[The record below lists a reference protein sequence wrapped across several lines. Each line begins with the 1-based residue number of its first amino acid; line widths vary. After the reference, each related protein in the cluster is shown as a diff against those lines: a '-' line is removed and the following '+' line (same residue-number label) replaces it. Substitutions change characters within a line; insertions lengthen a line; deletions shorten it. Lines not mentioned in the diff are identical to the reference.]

1 MKRSRPAVLS
11 LAAAL
16 LAATNL
22 VFGLGGGLARLG
34 TLPAAAAGPT
44 GASAI
49 ALHGALMVCGFFGT
63 LIALE
68 RAVALHR
75 GFAVPLLAGA
85 GGVAGFVFGEPAIAG
100 VAWLAAGLG
109 FVALYVHAGLTRAW
123 SLHLVVEGLG
133 ALCLALGSAAWLAG
147 LRDASIMGWAA
158 FLVLTIAGERREL
171 TQMVRLP
178 AWARRAFVA
187 VVVLLLAALAVSWVD
202 AAGRAALLPWWTGCA
217 ALALW
222 LLRFDLAPRAWREPG
237 WRGHTAQA
245 LSVGYA
251 WLLAAALAGLAEQRL
266 DGVAL
271 HFLLLGFVFG
281 MVFGHAPIILP
292 ALARIRPEYHALARW
307 PLWIMAASLVL
318 RAAGLWGGPSGALAL
333 AGAGHALAIA
343 WFAAVMARGAWRGR
357 VAQSRAKPAA

>member
-1 MKRSRPAVLS
+1 MNLSRPAVLS

-22 VFGLGGGLARLG
+22 VFGIGGGLARVG
-34 TLPAAAAGPT
+34 TVPAMAAGPT

-49 ALHGALMVCGFFGT
+49 ALHGAVMVCGFFGT

-85 GGVAGFVFGEPAIAG
+85 GGVAGFAFGEPAIAG

-123 SLHLVVEGLG
+123 SLHLGVEGLG

-147 LRDASIMGWAA
+147 LRTASIMGWTA

-178 AWARRAFVA
+178 AWARRAFV
-187 VVVLLLAALAVSWVD
+187 VVIAALLAAVAMSWFDVTE
-202 AAGRAALLPWWTGCA
+202 RAAVALWWLGCA

-245 LSVGYA
+245 LSVGYV
-251 WLLAAALAGLAEQRL
+251 WLLVAAVAGLAGQRL

-271 HFLLLGFVFG
+271 HGLLLGFVFG

-292 ALARIRPEYHALARW
+292 ALARLRPEYHALARW

-318 RAAGLWGGPSGALAL
+318 RAAGLWGGPAGALAL
-333 AGAGHALAIA
+333 AGAGHALAIVG
-343 WFAAVMARGAWRGR
+343 FAAVMARGAWRAR
-357 VAQSRAKPAA
+357 VAQSQPERAA